1 MTTDKDIAD
10 QMNDDFD
17 TAMLNGDYAKAQQ
30 MMNKL
35 WLDSMIFMTTK
46 TNPELKELSY
56 INVTVDTGDGTY
68 VLAFMHTGGKKLQL
82 QKPEVKP

>member
-10 QMNDDFD
+10 QMSEDFD
-17 TAMLNGDYAKAQQ
+17 ECMRTGNYAKAQN

-35 WLDSMIFMTTK
+35 WLDSMIFITAKTK
-46 TNPELKELSY
+46 PDLKELSY

-82 QKPEVKP
+82 QKPEEKS